1 MSGGKG
7 GGSGGSARKP
17 CCMVSEIL
25 EEAGIDRER
34 ARQIRRQVLEGV
46 ILMCQWQLERM
57 ESDRRA
63 AAETPRGR
71 RGRRIQ
77 VE

>member
-1 MSGGKG
+1 
-7 GGSGGSARKP
+7 
-17 CCMVSEIL
+17 MVSEIL

-57 ESDRRA
+57 RQHGPA
-63 AAETPRGR
+63 ADAEPRPAR
-71 RGRRIQ
+71 RGRKIE